1 MYELKEELNIEN
13 MIYEIRG
20 KQVMLDCDLAKLY
33 QCKNG
38 TKEINQAV
46 KNNLDK
52 FPERYSFQLSDNEY
66 NNLRSNFLTSSLESG
81 YGGRRYNPRVFTEQG
96 IAMLSTILKSKV
108 AVETSIRI
116 MDTFVKMRK
125 IISSSL
131 IEQKYINELVIKDNE
146 RINLL
151 EESFSKLEEKEKINH
166 IFYEGQIYDAY
177 SLLIDIFKGAKEE
190 IIIIDNYADKSILDM
205 ITNLNVKV
213 TIVTRKFNLLK
224 DIDIKKYNRQY
235 HNLKVIYSDKFHD
248 RFIILDKKVLYHS
261 GASYKDLGN
270 KCFAITKMEDK
281 EYLEIIIKNIGE
293 DKCTD

>member
-20 KQVMLDCDLAKLY
+20 KQVMLDSDLAKLY
-33 QCKNG
+33 ECKNG
-38 TKEINQAV
+38 TKDINKAV
-46 KNNLDK
+46 KRNIER
-52 FPERYSFQLSDNEY
+52 FPKNFYFQITEEEMKKLWFQSGTANKMI
-66 NNLRSNFLTSSLESG
+66 RSLP
-81 YGGRRYNPRVFTEQG
+81 YVFTEQG
-96 IAMLSTILKSKV
+96 IAMLSSVLHTQIAISQ
-108 AVETSIRI
+108 SIRI
-116 MDTFVKMRK
+116 MDAFVKMRK
-125 IISSSL
+125 IISSNL

-213 TIVTRKFNLLK
+213 IIVTKKFNLLK

-281 EYLEIIIKNIGE
+281 EYLKTIIKNIGE
-293 DKCTD
+293 DKCTN

>member
-1 MYELKEELNIEN
+1 MYGLKEELNIEN

-20 KQVMLDCDLAKLY
+20 KQVMLDSDLAKLY
-33 QCKNG
+33 ECKNG
-38 TKEINQAV
+38 TKDINKAV
-46 KNNLDK
+46 KRNIER
-52 FPERYSFQLSDNEY
+52 FPKNFYFQITEEEMKKLWFQSGTANKMI
-66 NNLRSNFLTSSLESG
+66 RSLP
-81 YGGRRYNPRVFTEQG
+81 YVFTEQG
-96 IAMLSTILKSKV
+96 IAMLSSVLHTQIAISQR
-108 AVETSIRI
+108 IRI
-116 MDTFVKMRK
+116 MDAFVKMRK
-125 IISSSL
+125 IISSNL

-151 EESFSKLEEKEKINH
+151 EESFSKLEEKINH
-166 IFYEGQIYDAY
+166 IFYEAQIYDAY

-235 HNLKVIYSDKFHD
+235 NNLKVIYSDKFHD
-248 RFIILDKKVLYHS
+248 RFIIIDRTDLYHS

-270 KCFAITKMEDK
+270 KCFGINKIKDD
-281 EYLEIIIKNIGE
+281 EYLENILIKIGL
-293 DKCTD
+293 

>member
-1 MYELKEELNIEN
+1 MYGLKEELNIEN
-13 MIYEIRG
+13 IIYEIRG
-20 KQVMLDCDLAKLY
+20 KQVMLDSDLAKLY
-33 QCKNG
+33 ECKNG
-38 TKEINQAV
+38 TKDINKAV
-46 KNNLDK
+46 KRNIER
-52 FPERYSFQLSDNEY
+52 FPKNFYFQITEEEMKKLWFQSGTANKMI
-66 NNLRSNFLTSSLESG
+66 RSLP
-81 YGGRRYNPRVFTEQG
+81 YVFTEQG
-96 IAMLSTILKSKV
+96 IAMLSSVLHTQIAISQ
-108 AVETSIRI
+108 SIRI
-116 MDTFVKMRK
+116 MDAFVKMRK
-125 IISSSL
+125 IISSNL

-224 DIDIKKYNRQY
+224 DIDIKKYNNQY

-270 KCFAITKMEDK
+270 KCFAINKIKDD
-281 EYLEIIIKNIGE
+281 EYLENILIKIGL
-293 DKCTD
+293 

>member
-1 MYELKEELNIEN
+1 MYGLKEELNIEN
-13 MIYEIRG
+13 IIYEIRG
-20 KQVMLDCDLAKLY
+20 KQVMLDSDLAKLY
-33 QCKNG
+33 ECKNG
-38 TKEINQAV
+38 TKDINKAV
-46 KNNLDK
+46 KRNIER
-52 FPERYSFQLSDNEY
+52 FPKNFYFQITEEEMKKLWFQSGTANKMI
-66 NNLRSNFLTSSLESG
+66 RSLP
-81 YGGRRYNPRVFTEQG
+81 YVFTEQG
-96 IAMLSTILKSKV
+96 IAMLSSVLHTQIAISQ
-108 AVETSIRI
+108 SIRI
-116 MDTFVKMRK
+116 MDAFVKMRK
-125 IISSSL
+125 IISSNL

-213 TIVTRKFNLLK
+213 TVVTRKFNLLK
-224 DIDIKKYNRQY
+224 DIDIKKYNNQY

-248 RFIILDKKVLYHS
+248 RFIIIDRTDLYHS

-270 KCFAITKMEDK
+270 KCFGINKIKDD
-281 EYLEIIIKNIGE
+281 EYLENILIKTGL
-293 DKCTD
+293 